1 VFLLLLLPADYLQ
14 QPCPSLLSVVPCADL
29 GQCNALTNQEAKLVL
44 KQFSMAN
51 QAHNKMWSAPPL
63 AVKAMEY
70 LDKLEPKTDVQ
81 HKETVG
87 QFRE

>member
-1 VFLLLLLPADYLQ
+1 MLNNVAANSPD
-14 QPCPSLLSVVPCADL
+14 CADL

-63 AVKAMEY
+63 AIKAMEY